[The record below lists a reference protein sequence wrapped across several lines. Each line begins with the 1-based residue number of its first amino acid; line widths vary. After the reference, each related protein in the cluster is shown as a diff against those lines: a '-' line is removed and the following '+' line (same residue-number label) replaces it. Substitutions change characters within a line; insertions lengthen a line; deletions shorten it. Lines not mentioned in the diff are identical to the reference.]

1 MNEVFMLERAAEA
14 FDLMMSGKLVIK
26 SALKTAHGPYFVNLP
41 TSQSLYK
48 QSPHQG
54 FVETI
59 DYYTTSAAINKV
71 LLCIRISVIASKENP
86 VL

>member
-1 MNEVFMLERAAEA
+1 MNEVFLLERAAEA
-14 FDLMMSGKLVIK
+14 FDLMMSGKLVIE

-48 QSPHQG
+48 QS
-54 FVETI
+54 
-59 DYYTTSAAINKV
+59 AAINKV